1 MKNST
6 DQINSINDNANT
18 KSAQDQAKN
27 EPLFIS
33 YLDAVRW
40 SGGSYILC
48 NSVTE
53 DESILENARFSW
65 YDEEDTCKEIYQYFI
80 TDFSESLV
88 EWYEENFSLLFT
100 YSNALDLFI
109 LCVDHCG
116 THWSGVPCEVKKQD
130 IKEIVLRGGWE
141 FDKVCHL
148 WRSKK

>member
-1 MKNST
+1 MNNSIN
-6 DQINSINDNANT
+6 QINLINDNANT
-18 KSAQDQAKN
+18 KSAPEQAKN
-27 EPLFIS
+27 APLFIS

-40 SGGSYILC
+40 SGGNYILC
-48 NSVTE
+48 NSVAD

-65 YDEEDTCKEIYQYFI
+65 YEEEDTSKEIYQYFI

-88 EWYEENFSLLFT
+88 EWYEENFGLLFT

-130 IKEIVLRGGWE
+130 IKEIVLRGGFE
-141 FDKVCHL
+141 FDSVSHL